1 MKDKNKL
8 LITLLP
14 LIFAILA
21 IILFILGMINTSNTI
36 LFSLGLIFLGLTY
49 ITSYITKKI
58 IKENENKF
66 RFIFGI
72 ITTILGIIILILE
85 LI

>member
-14 LIFAILA
+14 LIFAIVA
-21 IILFILGMINTSNTI
+21 IILFVLGMINTSNTI